1 MAIWACS
8 WSKQYAWN
16 YIVSN
21 VNMCSKKKLL
31 LVLYLFQIGWKPQD
45 VKNEMYEAY
54 KFCQILRQL
63 YAEVRQNNGNK
74 YSTSGD

>member
-45 VKNEMYEAY
+45 VKNEMYEA
-54 KFCQILRQL
+54 
-63 YAEVRQNNGNK
+63 
-74 YSTSGD
+74 